1 MTFID
6 PAISQKQTADSTAI
20 VTVWLDKKN
29 NNVYVIDITS
39 GKFTPDE
46 IIRHTFNIVDKF
58 RPIKVGIETNQF
70 QKMLEIEIKKEM
82 RKRNKFFMLEW
93 QRSSMNKEA
102 KIKSVLQNRYA
113 NAAILHQKR
122 WIWVSELES
131 QALKFPNWK
140 HDDILD
146 SLSMAI
152 MMLSAVSINSKKQKS
167 VKAKRL

>member
-1 MTFID
+1 
-6 PAISQKQTADSTAI
+6 
-20 VTVWLDKKN
+20 
-29 NNVYVIDITS
+29 
-39 GKFTPDE
+39 
-46 IIRHTFNIVDKF
+46 
-58 RPIKVGIETNQF
+58 
-70 QKMLEIEIKKEM
+70 MLEIELRKEM
-82 RKRNKFFMLEW
+82 RKRNTFFVLEW

-146 SLSMAI
+146 SLAMAV
-152 MMLSAVSINSKKQKS
+152 MMLSAVSVNSKKQKS
-167 VKAKRL
+167 VKAKRI